1 VIESN
6 DIDIKKDKIDKILK
20 KIIIIEKNN
29 IKSKNYNHS
38 EMVKKI
44 KKIIEEEV
52 ECY

>member
-1 VIESN
+1 MLESTEI
-6 DIDIKKDKIDKILK
+6 DIDKDKIDILLK

-29 IKSKNYNHS
+29 NKSKKYNHI

-44 KKIIEEEV
+44 KNLIEEEV